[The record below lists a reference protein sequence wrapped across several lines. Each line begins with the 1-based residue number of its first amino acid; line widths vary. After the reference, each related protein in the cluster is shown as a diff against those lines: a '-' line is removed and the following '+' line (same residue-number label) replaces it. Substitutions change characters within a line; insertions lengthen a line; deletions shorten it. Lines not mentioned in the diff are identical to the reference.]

1 MCIEDGI
8 LTLVF
13 GKHKKG
19 NKGDFT
25 YVEVY
30 HFTGSGDHK
39 LKMHFI

>member
-25 YVEVY
+25 YGEVY
-30 HFTGSGDHK
+30 DCIGSGNHK
-39 LKMHFI
+39 FKVYFI

>member
-19 NKGDFT
+19 NNLKGA
-25 YVEVY
+25 YIWR
-30 HFTGSGDHK
+30 S
-39 LKMHFI
+39 I

>member
-13 GKHKKG
+13 GKNKKG

-30 HFTGSGDHK
+30 RFTVSGNHK